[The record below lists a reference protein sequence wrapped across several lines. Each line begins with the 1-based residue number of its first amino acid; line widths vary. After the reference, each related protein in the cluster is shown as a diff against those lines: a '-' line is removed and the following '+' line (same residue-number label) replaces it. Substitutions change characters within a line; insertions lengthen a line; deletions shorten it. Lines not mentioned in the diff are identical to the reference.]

1 MRVSLL
7 INLFIAFFIFGTVM
21 CLLTIVLLAFPGSFL
36 EPIWRLNPEA
46 HRAFESIGP
55 WAFILMATVGAV
67 CAMSAL
73 GLGLRR
79 DWGRWLAIAVLAAN
93 LIGDTAGA
101 IVRHDPRTLIGLPI
115 GGAMIL
121 ALIKIRFSGHD

>member
-1 MRVSLL
+1 MRVS
-7 INLFIAFFIFGTVM
+7 IVTNLFISFFVFGTLM

-36 EPIWRLNPEA
+36 EPLWRLNPDA
-46 HRAFESIGP
+46 HRAFESMGA
-55 WAFILMATVGAV
+55 WAFVLMSIVGVV

-73 GLGLRR
+73 GLALQR
-79 DWGRWLAIAVLAAN
+79 DWGRWLAIGVLAAN

-121 ALIKIRFSGHD
+121 